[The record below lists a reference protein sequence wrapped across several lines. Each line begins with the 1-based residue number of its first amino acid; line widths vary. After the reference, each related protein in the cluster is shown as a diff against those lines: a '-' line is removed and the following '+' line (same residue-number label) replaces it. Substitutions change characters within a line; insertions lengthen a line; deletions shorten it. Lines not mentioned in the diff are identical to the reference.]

1 MYEGGFMHHFV
12 QKGPNMMMVAFFYT
26 HILEQNSIILPLTVI
41 IISIIP
47 QVIIEMCAL
56 WLVKDYII
64 SHYNHPVRGDYM
76 YNTESLIF
84 KMATT
89 WFLDVSEE
97 QTNKMK
103 ENASA
108 LIITWVDVIILKQ

>member
-1 MYEGGFMHHFV
+1 MHHFV

-56 WLVKDYII
+56 
-64 SHYNHPVRGDYM
+64 
-76 YNTESLIF
+76 
-84 KMATT
+84 
-89 WFLDVSEE
+89 
-97 QTNKMK
+97 
-103 ENASA
+103 
-108 LIITWVDVIILKQ
+108 